1 MAWVVSAKCLLVCGA
16 LFAAGFSSG
25 SVWGQELALQQPVFG
40 VTGVAT
46 TVSVPDRGRVGLG
59 AVSRGGA
66 AQSSSGF
73 GWRQRGRSSFAEQS
87 SLSVSVTIHDFDEL
101 DRAALAARPT
111 PSRSR
116 RELSPRAE
124 SAWQTLHSRHGR

>member
-1 MAWVVSAKCLLVCGA
+1 LLVA
-16 LFAAGFSSG
+16 TLWSS
-25 SVWGQELALQQPVFG
+25 SVSGQELAVQQPVFG

-59 AVSRGGA
+59 AISRGGA

-73 GWRQRGRSSFAEQS
+73 GWRQRGRSSFTEQS
-87 SLSVSVTIHDFDEL
+87 SLSVSATIHDFDEL
-101 DRAALAARPT
+101 DRAALAAPPM

-124 SAWQTLHSRHGR
+124 SAWQTLSNRHAR